1 MKKIIVSIAAS
12 LMLAS
17 GVQAEEEFQIT
28 GDPAKGE
35 AAYKMY
41 CVVCHGAAG
50 GGDGVGAAALNP
62 KPRALND
69 KEYMAGLTDE
79 HIFKVIKEGGPSVG
93 LSPMM
98 TAWGA
103 VLKTDEAVHDV
114 AAYVKTLAD

>member
-1 MKKIIVSIAAS
+1 MKKIIVSMAAS
-12 LMLAS
+12 LMLAAI
-17 GVQAEEEFQIT
+17 VHAEEEFKIT

-41 CVVCHGAAG
+41 CALCHGATGA
-50 GGDGVGAAALNP
+50 GDGIGAAALNP

-69 KEYMAGLTDE
+69 KAYMETLTDE

-103 VLKTDEAVHDV
+103 VLQTDEAVHDV
-114 AAYVKTLAD
+114 SAYVKTLAD